1 METVVI
7 DAFDRVIL
15 DELRKDGRASW
26 RELGERVGLGP
37 TATADRVRRME
48 RDGVIRG
55 YHADVDVSV
64 LGIGLRAITELQLE
78 SGADTEAFEAEL
90 ARTPEVR
97 SASHVTGAHDYVL
110 QLACPDVAAL
120 DRILTGWKFAGAT
133 RESSTRIILHDVDL
147 TP

>member
-1 METVVI
+1 MDSIAIDVI
-7 DAFDRVIL
+7 DRAIL
-15 DELRKDGRASW
+15 AALRQDGRASW

-37 TATADRVRRME
+37 TATADRVRRLE
-48 RDGVIRG
+48 REGVIRG
-55 YHADVDVSV
+55 YHADVDLSV

-78 SGADTEAFEAEL
+78 SGVDSDAFEEEL

-120 DRILTGWKFAGAT
+120 DRILTGWKFAGAA

-147 TP
+147 SP